1 MVGRQRAGDALM
13 NHHRVGAVAA
23 VSAVITL
30 CGAVL
35 VGVVPLSTASA
46 APGCATSHPLD
57 LNGDG
62 YDDAVVG
69 DPYATVAG
77 KAGAGSITVLFGD
90 ADGRIGEGKR
100 ATLNQG
106 SFPGS
111 AVEAGDHFGW
121 AVATGDMT
129 ADTCRDILVGSPGE
143 DWNGNVDAGIAHR
156 ISWRTDPA
164 GGPAVADA
172 TVLTQATT
180 GGTVEAGDAFG
191 SSVALVGAAVPSKVA
206 AIGAPGENLGA
217 ATDAGVVNL
226 VGLDGS
232 GHSRGYQLQQ
242 GKNGVPGTA
251 QFGDRFGTA
260 VVLTPMH
267 LPPRDR
273 PDDYV
278 TGLIVGVPG
287 DMVGGHDN
295 AGSIAVVAADSY
307 LSTHTGHAAAFT
319 QSSPG
324 VEGTVEAGDHF
335 GFSVASGGV
344 VTDPETR
351 HDIAVGSPG
360 EDIGAVV
367 DAGAVYLFSDH
378 PGGVWFDNTF
388 SQDSR
393 GVPGAA
399 ETGDRFG
406 QSVAIRPVGTAF
418 VEILAVSAPF
428 DDIGTTKDA
437 GLVQLFSV
445 DGEATMPGQLITQN
459 SAGVPGTVTANSLFG
474 SALAAMRGTNEDV
487 LAMSSPH
494 QGAGSVFVQSVVG
507 STLAGRGWVP
517 GAGGIPSTGAS
528 RFGSSI
534 AGLNSF

>member
-1 MVGRQRAGDALM
+1 MQ
-13 NHHRVGAVAA
+13 HRMRTPGPGVLAAVAMCTA
-23 VSAVITL
+23 LLI
-30 CGAVL
+30 
-35 VGVVPLSTASA
+35 GVAPLPVASA
-46 APGCATSHPLD
+46 ASSCPTSHPLD

-90 ADGRIGEGKR
+90 SDGRIGEGKR
-100 ATLNQG
+100 LTLNQG

-121 AVATGDMT
+121 AVATGDLN

-156 ISWRTDPA
+156 ISFRADPA
-164 GGPAVADA
+164 GGPGIADSS
-172 TVLTQATT
+172 VLTQATT

-191 SSVALVGAAVPSKVA
+191 SSVALVGASVPSKLA

-226 VGLDGS
+226 VGLDAG

-242 GKNGVPGTA
+242 GKNGLPGTT
-251 QFGDRFGTA
+251 QTGDRFGTA

-287 DMVGGHDN
+287 DVVDGRDN
-295 AGSIAVVAADSY
+295 AGSIAVVAADAY
-307 LSTHTGHAAAFT
+307 LSAHAGYAAQFT

-324 VEGTVEAGDHF
+324 VEGTVEAGDLF
-335 GFSVASGGV
+335 GFSLASGGV
-344 VTDPETR
+344 GTDPETR

-360 EDIGAVV
+360 EDIGSVV
-367 DAGAVYLFSDH
+367 DAGAVYLFSDQ
-378 PGGVWFDNTF
+378 PGGTRYEGTF
-388 SQDSR
+388 SQNSR

-406 QSVAIRPVGTAF
+406 QSVAIRPVGSAY
-418 VEILAVSAPF
+418 VAIVAVSAPY

-445 DGEATMPGQLITQN
+445 DGEATMPGEMITQN
-459 SAGVPGTVTANSLFG
+459 SAGVPGTVKANSLFG
-474 SALAAMRGTNEDV
+474 SALAAMDGTREDV
-487 LAMSSPH
+487 LAMSAPN
-494 QGAGSVFVQSVVG
+494 QGVGSVFLRSNVG
-507 STLAGRGWVP
+507 SAVTTRSWVP

-534 AGLNSF
+534 GGLNSF